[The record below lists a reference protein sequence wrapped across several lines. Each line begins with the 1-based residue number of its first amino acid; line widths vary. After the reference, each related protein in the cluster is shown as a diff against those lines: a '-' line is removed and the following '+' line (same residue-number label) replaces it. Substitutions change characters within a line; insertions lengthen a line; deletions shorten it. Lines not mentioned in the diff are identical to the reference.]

1 LPQSSARPAA
11 VGPTHRSPYD
21 FDVSADIL
29 ADLDWKIDYY
39 VNLSV
44 PDGTRKKDVL
54 AWQRW
59 SMFCSG
65 LGTTPWR
72 MDRDAHSGADP
83 VGFDRETRLLTAFL
97 LHCHEIVKPR
107 SAKDLAAKPDSILNQ
122 VLAVRRIHLRRNV
135 SMIPTSQLAAVLR
148 GITSEFIAEHG
159 YEALLPARKDP
170 LDAGHVRLFLS
181 TPTGTHLGRAVVDWL
196 EPKFVSLAGLLT
208 VAASTGFRKAECA
221 TPDGKPLDQRRLRR
235 CNLRWR
241 IDGHVFADPSPAQL
255 AALVPGRDSA
265 VLIPPPSKADRF
277 GQTWGTNPIHLPYAP
292 TDAANAAARLRTI
305 ELQFPVRGTQR
316 TTTALFF
323 TDAGLSPMRHS
334 SADSLLGHL
343 LKLHL
348 GDDAVRFSFH
358 SFRIGFA
365 CTLLAAGC
373 DGFTIQALCRW
384 KSPESLKVYARLN
397 PDDYESTTT
406 RNLPTI
412 DADPFVAQLQA
423 DIQLLEAR
431 AGAPDADDE

>member
-1 LPQSSARPAA
+1 M
-11 VGPTHRSPYD
+11 
-21 FDVSADIL
+21 SADLL
-29 ADLDWKIDYY
+29 ADLAWKIDYY

-44 PDGTRKKDVL
+44 PEGTRKKDAL

-59 SMFCSG
+59 SSFCSG
-65 LGTTPWR
+65 LGTAAWR

-107 SAKDLAAKPDSILNQ
+107 SAKDLAAKPDSFLNQ
-122 VLAVRRIHLRRNV
+122 VLAVRRIHLRYNV
-135 SMIPTSQLAAVLR
+135 QMIPTSQLTAVLH
-148 GITSEFIAEHG
+148 GITSEFIDENG

-170 LDAGHVRLFLS
+170 LDSGHVRLFLS
-181 TPTGTHLGRAVVDWL
+181 TPTGSHLGRAVVDWN
-196 EPKFVSLAGLLT
+196 EPKFMSLAGLLT
-208 VAASTGFRKAECA
+208 VAASTGIRKAEGV

-235 CNLRWR
+235 CNLHWR
-241 IDGHVFADPSPAQL
+241 IDGRVLADPSPAQL

-292 TDAANAAARLRTI
+292 TDPANAAARLRTI
-305 ELQFPVRGTQR
+305 ELTFPVRGTPR
-316 TTTALFF
+316 TSTALFF
-323 TDAGLSPMRHS
+323 TDADMTPMNHS
-334 SADSLLGHL
+334 TADTLLGHL

-348 GDDAVRFSFH
+348 GDDAKRFSFH

-397 PDDYESTTT
+397 PDDYAAWISKAFARRAESTTS

-412 DADPFVAQLQA
+412 DADSFVAPLQA